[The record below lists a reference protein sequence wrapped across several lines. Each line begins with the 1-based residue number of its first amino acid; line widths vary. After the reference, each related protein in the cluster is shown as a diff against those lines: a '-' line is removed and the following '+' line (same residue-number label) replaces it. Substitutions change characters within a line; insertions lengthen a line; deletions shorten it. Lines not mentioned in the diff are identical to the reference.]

1 VGEAEFEVYSL
12 PISSSLWLECLS
24 RGGGQDLR
32 PVTDTFRWWERV
44 GEEVDLISAVFTGL
58 SSEKVLVFLVGG
70 VEGTHEVVPAVSVQ

>member
-1 VGEAEFEVYSL
+1 MGEAEFEVYSL

-44 GEEVDLISAVFTGL
+44 GEEVDLISAVFTDL
-58 SSEKVLVFLVGG
+58 
-70 VEGTHEVVPAVSVQ
+70 